1 MKVTLYS
8 THCPKCN
15 IITKKLIAKNIVFT
29 EVNDIE
35 IIKNKGY
42 FTVPVLEVDDE
53 VFSFKEANDWINA
66 QKGQ

>member
-35 IIKNKGY
+35 TIKNKGY
-42 FTVPVLEVDDE
+42 FTVPVLEVDDK

-66 QKGQ
+66 QKG